1 MKVAYLR
8 VSSTSQSLEI
18 QREAV
23 SKLNIQKIFEEK
35 VSGTSTKGRDKLKEC
50 LDFVREGDELVITR
64 IDRLARSVLDLQLIV
79 KELNDKGVILTATE
93 QPISTKDATS
103 KCFLDMLGV
112 FAELETN
119 LRKERQMEGI
129 AKAKAKGVY
138 KGGKKK
144 INVEEIIR
152 LKAEGYGATKI
163 AKELNIHRDSV
174 YRLLKKWSIKYNSFL
189 AVELSGS
196 GAMQPLI
203 SKRKRQQEIFTQMP
217 QLSLQRQL
225 SKKKSTHMPL

>member
-1 MKVAYLR
+1 MKVSYIR
-8 VSSTSQSLEI
+8 VSSSSQSLDV

-23 SKLNIQKIFEEK
+23 EKYGASKIFQEK
-35 VSGTSTKGRDKLKEC
+35 VSGTSTQGREQLKEC
-50 LDFVREGDELVITR
+50 LEFVREGDELVITR

-79 KELNDKGVILTATE
+79 KELTDKGVMLTATE

-138 KGGKKK
+138 KGGQTKIDVNQIKKLK
-144 INVEEIIR
+144 EEG
-152 LKAEGYGATKI
+152 LGATAI
-163 AKELNIHRDSV
+163 ARQMNIHRDSV
-174 YRLLKKWSIKYNSFL
+174 YRLLKKES
-189 AVELSGS
+189 V
-196 GAMQPLI
+196 
-203 SKRKRQQEIFTQMP
+203 
-217 QLSLQRQL
+217 
-225 SKKKSTHMPL
+225 